1 MRAIF
6 LQIML
11 YLVLFGLSG
20 CVSLK
25 SVSLSSIPKNR
36 SNPIEAEVSRF
47 VFLGLSFEN
56 NFVNEITDE
65 LKDQC
70 QGGVVSGVLT
80 KHETKFWLIG
90 HTDRLIANA
99 FCDKSAKA
107 QYIESNIQISL
118 KQIENQ
124 NTSIVE

>member
-1 MRAIF
+1 MKS
-6 LQIML
+6 LTL
-11 YLVLFGLSG
+11 LFFTLFFTSG

-56 NFVNEITDE
+56 NFVNELTDD
-65 LKDQC
+65 LKNQC
-70 QGGVVSGVLT
+70 QGGVISGVLT

-90 HTDRLIANA
+90 HTDRVVANA
-99 FCDKSAKA
+99 YCDKSSMA
-107 QYIESNIQISL
+107 QFIQTSTKLSL
-118 KQIENQ
+118 QKLSSQPK
-124 NTSIVE
+124 SLVE

>member
-1 MRAIF
+1 M
-6 LQIML
+6 
-11 YLVLFGLSG
+11 VLIVVYQLCG

-56 NFVNEITDE
+56 NFVNELTDD
-65 LKDQC
+65 LKNQC
-70 QGGVVSGVLT
+70 QGGIVTGVLT

-90 HTDRLIANA
+90 HTDRVVANA
-99 FCDKSAKA
+99 FCDKSSKA
-107 QYIESNIQISL
+107 QFVQSNIQLSL
-118 KQIENQ
+118 QQIESQ
-124 NTSIVE
+124 KSVRVE